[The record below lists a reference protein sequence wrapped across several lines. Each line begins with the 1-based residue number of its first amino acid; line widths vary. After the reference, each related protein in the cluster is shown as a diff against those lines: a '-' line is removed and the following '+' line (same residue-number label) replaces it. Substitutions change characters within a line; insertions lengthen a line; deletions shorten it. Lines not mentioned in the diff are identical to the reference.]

1 MILPCCLESPRRS
14 LRAADMSDADHHLS
28 SYLEIPVLFSLLLF
42 GSPRILSDDENGLSY
57 SLLSIGGNMW
67 ESDWEVSCIG

>member
-1 MILPCCLESPRRS
+1 MFPL
-14 LRAADMSDADHHLS
+14 M
-28 SYLEIPVLFSLLLF
+28 LF
-42 GSPRILSDDENGLSY
+42 GSPRILSGDENGLSY